1 MDINFKK
8 QIEDDIRLIKEQ
20 YIYLDDKLSDDE
32 YAFNYWILNKLYN
45 IDEEIIP
52 NYVTDINDK
61 GIDCYVHY
69 EDTKELF
76 LIQNKYYSTGTA
88 VSRNDVSDF
97 LYTPLRVLLKGNYK
111 KSPELQ
117 KIFDRAITDSE
128 YKIYLHFYVTN
139 DYSSMD
145 IDTLFDEFQIE
156 NEKIQANILV
166 KYNNIDE
173 IRTIYYGDR
182 FTNKKHFT
190 AKLPTRRSGTSLDVR
205 PEEYDLKWMIDLRYV
220 LVNVVDLYSIY
231 KEAVKNNYELF
242 EENIREYLGTQGV
255 NNGII
260 KTLKSK
266 TDRENFF
273 YYNNGITIICEK
285 CDTLKGTEA
294 SGDSK
299 NLYGFKLVNPQI
311 VNGCQTV
318 NSIAEVLSHYSD
330 DRLKVEFD
338 KTFVLVKV
346 FVFDE
351 KTKQT
356 HGQLD
361 VNIVKYTNSQN
372 GINEKAFASKKNYFL
387 NIQTEFKNRGML
399 LLVKPSDKNKFK
411 TEFED
416 ANKLAQI
423 NVKSKNL
430 YDFFDLEYRNISSS
444 MIQLEKMLKV
454 LLAFIQDGHAAFV
467 KGSSVLKPNSPMYK
481 DFSLNIE
488 NYLTIDNMVR
498 LFMMYNKA
506 ETEKKK
512 NDNRHPIPYYLL
524 SFIGYSFKGKNFNE
538 INEKLD
544 KLFSNKAV
552 FLEVYNFYKT
562 ITNLYSKEYSKDK
575 QADYNVMIK
584 QEINMSIFEHCLD
597 IAKQFNYSDSI
608 KWFVES

>member
-139 DYSSMD
+139 DYSNMD

>member
-8 QIEDDIRLIKEQ
+8 QIEDDIKLIKEQ
-20 YIYLDDKLSDDE
+20 YLYLDDKLSDDE
-32 YAFNYWILNKLYN
+32 YAFNYWILNKIYN

-76 LIQNKYYSTGTA
+76 LIQNKYYSASTV

-97 LYTPLRVLLKGNYK
+97 LYTPLKILLKGNYK

-128 YKIYLHFYVTN
+128 YKIYLHFYITN
-139 DYSSMD
+139 DYTSMD
-145 IDTLFDEFQIE
+145 IETLFDEFQI
-156 NEKIQANILV
+156 NDKKIQANILV
-166 KYNNIDE
+166 KYNTIDE

-190 AKLPTRRSGTSLDVR
+190 AKLPTRRAGTSLDVR
-205 PEEYDLKWMIDLRYV
+205 PEQYELDWMIDLRYV
-220 LVNVVDLYSIY
+220 LVNVVDLYKIY
-231 KEAVKNNYELF
+231 EEAVKMNYELF
-242 EENIREYLGTQGV
+242 EENIREYLGTRGV

-260 KTLKSK
+260 KTLRSK

-273 YYNNGITIICEK
+273 YYNNGVTIICEK
-285 CDTLKGTEA
+285 CETLKGTEA
-294 SGDSK
+294 SVDSK
-299 NLYGFKLVNPQI
+299 NLYGFKLINPQI

-330 DRLKVEFD
+330 DNLQKEFD

-351 KTKQT
+351 NTKKH

-411 TEFED
+411 AEFEE
-416 ANKLAQI
+416 ANKLAKL
-423 NVKSKNL
+423 NTKNTAL
-430 YDFFDLEYRNISSS
+430 F
-444 MIQLEKMLKV
+444 
-454 LLAFIQDGHAAFV
+454 AF
-467 KGSSVLKPNSPMYK
+467 
-481 DFSLNIE
+481 
-488 NYLTIDNMVR
+488 LTW
-498 LFMMYNKA
+498 
-506 ETEKKK
+506 
-512 NDNRHPIPYYLL
+512 
-524 SFIGYSFKGKNFNE
+524 
-538 INEKLD
+538 NEKI
-544 KLFSNKAV
+544 
-552 FLEVYNFYKT
+552 FL
-562 ITNLYSKEYSKDK
+562 
-575 QADYNVMIK
+575 
-584 QEINMSIFEHCLD
+584 HP
-597 IAKQFNYSDSI
+597 
-608 KWFVES
+608 

>member
-8 QIEDDIRLIKEQ
+8 QIEDDIKLIKEQ
-20 YIYLDDKLSDDE
+20 YLYLDDKLSDDE
-32 YAFNYWILNKLYN
+32 YAFNYWILNKIYN

-52 NYVTDINDK
+52 NYVTDIKDK

-76 LIQNKYYSTGTA
+76 LIQNKYYSAGTA

-97 LYTPLRVLLKGNYK
+97 LYTPLKILLKGNYK

-128 YKIYLHFYVTN
+128 YKIYLHFYITN

-145 IDTLFDEFQIE
+145 IETLFDEFQIDD
-156 NEKIQANILV
+156 EKIQANILV
-166 KYNNIDE
+166 KYNTIDE

-190 AKLPTRRSGTSLDVR
+190 AKLPTRRAGTSLDVR
-205 PEEYDLKWMIDLRYV
+205 PEQYDLNWMIDLRYV
-220 LVNVVDLYSIY
+220 LVNVVDLYAIY
-231 KEAVKNNYELF
+231 KEAVKMNYELF

-330 DRLKVEFD
+330 DRLKTEFD

-351 KTKQT
+351 NTKKI

-416 ANKLAQI
+416 ANKLVQL
-423 NVKSKNL
+423 NSKSNAL
-430 YDFFDLEYRNISSS
+430 FEFFDLERKNISSS

-454 LLAFIQDGHAAFV
+454 FLAFIQDGHAAFA
-467 KGSSVLKPNSPMYK
+467 KGSSVLKLNSPMYK

-488 NYLTIDNMVR
+488 NYFTIDNMVR
-498 LFMMYNKA
+498 LFMLYNKA
-506 ETEKKK
+506 ESEKKK

-524 SFIGYSFKGKNFNE
+524 SFIGYTFKGKNFNQ

-544 KLFSNKAV
+544 KLFSDKML
-552 FLEVYNFYKT
+552 FLDIYNFYKQ
-562 ITNLYSKEYSKDK
+562 ITDLYSSEYPT
-575 QADYNVMIK
+575 DYNVMIK
-584 QEINMSIFEHCLD
+584 QELDLHIFERCLS
-597 IAKQFNYSDSI
+597 IAKRFNYSDNI
-608 KWFVES
+608 KWFLEE